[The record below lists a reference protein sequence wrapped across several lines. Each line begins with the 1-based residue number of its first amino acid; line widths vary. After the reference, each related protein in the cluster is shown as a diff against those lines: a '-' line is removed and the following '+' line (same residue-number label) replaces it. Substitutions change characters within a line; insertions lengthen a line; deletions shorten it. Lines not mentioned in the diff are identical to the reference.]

1 MTEKKK
7 PSLDDMRHWLKKNK
21 RIDIDHEGGFSVSEN
36 AQAAEKG
43 EAVDPDEEIVVDDQ
57 EDLEKLADEI
67 NAATADYDRKNI
79 CYKNAQNTADA
90 LERKHQEDKIGKCFW
105 NPYKWNI
112 NKW

>member
-21 RIDIDHEGGFSVSEN
+21 RIDIAHEGGFSVSEN

-67 NAATADYDRKNI
+67 AGVEGEAGSAT
-79 CYKNAQNTADA
+79 
-90 LERKHQEDKIGKCFW
+90 
-105 NPYKWNI
+105 
-112 NKW
+112 

>member
-1 MTEKKK
+1 MQ
-7 PSLDDMRHWLKKNK
+7 WK
-21 RIDIDHEGGFSVSEN
+21 REHIVIYEVDKRY
-36 AQAAEKG
+36 AEFK
-43 EAVDPDEEIVVDDQ
+43 ADV
-57 EDLEKLADEI
+57 EKLADEI

-112 NKW
+112 NK